1 MKCFAFFV
9 LVQKKRLSKS
19 KIRLTNKF
27 KNIKLLYSC
36 CFALWPLW
44 LGATCVH
51 LIFSICYP
59 MHFAPFKKK
68 PRKGCE
74 AYDVGAWEGC
84 GMRKGQPPFLRS
96 IPYIGGWLPCAS
108 PYGLEQPPCFATLS
122 PYIYIGGLE
131 VKWALF
137 FILQLF

>member
-59 MHFAPFKKK
+59 MHFAPFKKN
-68 PRKGCE
+68 RAKGAKHMMSE
-74 AYDVGAWEGC
+74 HGRGAACARGN
-84 GMRKGQPPFLRS
+84 PSPY
-96 IPYIGGWLPCAS
+96 IYIGGWLPCAS

-131 VKWALF
+131 VK
-137 FILQLF
+137 